1 MKDSSQ
7 GTNLPYPMG
16 LVGNKDSGVLA
27 GGNHKELI
35 YIWQVIK

>member
-7 GTNLPYPMG
+7 GTNLPYPIG
-16 LVGNKDSGVLA
+16 LIGDKESGVLA

-35 YIWQVIK
+35 YIWQVTK

>member
-7 GTNLPYPMG
+7 GANLPYPVGLIGDKESGG
-16 LVGNKDSGVLA
+16 LV

-35 YIWQVIK
+35 CIWQVIK

>member
-7 GTNLPYPMG
+7 GTNLPYPIG
-16 LVGNKDSGVLA
+16 LIGDKESGVLA